1 MDRMELKGKKIL
13 VVGLGKSGLAAALF
27 LRRHGAQVTVS
38 DLRSAEAL
46 SKEIPSLLEAG
57 IVVEAGGH
65 GLLTF
70 RRQDLIVVSPGVPL
84 STPELVQVRNLGL
97 PIIGELELAAR
108 FLQGNVLAITGSNGK
123 TTTTTLCGEIFSAAG
138 LQTLVAGN
146 IGLPVIDVVDQSA
159 AGAWSVL
166 EVSSFQLETTK
177 SFHPHVAIILNITP
191 DHLDRH
197 GTFEI
202 YAAMKEKIFANQTS
216 ADYLILN
223 GDDPV
228 AQQAASRTP
237 SQVMWFSR
245 SKIVR
250 CGAFLL
256 DGMVMFRPTEQ
267 SKPVPVLPLAEI
279 PLKGEHNI
287 ENVLAAVCAACVAN
301 IPTQTIAQTISSFH
315 AVEHRLEFVASVHGV
330 DFYNDSKATNV
341 DATAKAIASFPG
353 NIHLILGGKDK
364 NSDYTQLNALLKARV
379 KAVYTIGSAAEKIER
394 QIAGVTRIIH
404 TGTLEAAVDQAA
416 GQAVAGDV
424 VLLAPACS
432 SFDQFENYEERG
444 KVFKQAVTA
453 RQGASVWQSV

>member
-1 MDRMELKGKKIL
+1 MERMELKGKKVL

-27 LRRHGAQVTVS
+27 LRRRGAQVTVS
-38 DLRSAEAL
+38 DLRSAQAL

-84 STPELVQVRNLGL
+84 STPELVQVRRLGL

-108 FLQGNVLAITGSNGK
+108 FLKGKVLAITGSNGK
-123 TTTTTLCGEIFSAAG
+123 TTTTTLSGEIFSAAG
-138 LQTLVAGN
+138 LNPLVAGN
-146 IGLPVIDVVDQSA
+146 IGLPVIDVVDQSTE
-159 AGAWSVL
+159 AGWSVL
-166 EVSSFQLETTK
+166 EVSSFQLETTE
-177 SFHPHVAIILNITP
+177 SFHPHVAVILNITP

-197 GTFEI
+197 GTFEN
-202 YAAMKEKIFANQTS
+202 YVAMKEKIFANQTGE
-216 ADYLILN
+216 DYLILN
-223 GDDPV
+223 GDDPI
-228 AQQAASRTP
+228 AQQAAGRTK
-237 SQVMWFSR
+237 SQVLWFSR

-267 SKPVPVLPLAEI
+267 GKPIPVLPLADI

-287 ENVLAAVCAACVAN
+287 ENVLAAVCAACVAK
-301 IPTQTIAQTISSFH
+301 IPTQTIAQTIAAFQ
-315 AVEHRLEFVASVHGV
+315 AVEHRLEFVAAIHGV
-330 DFYNDSKATNV
+330 DYYNDSKATNV

-364 NSDYTQLNALLKARV
+364 NSDYTQLNALLRARV
-379 KAVYTIGSAAEKIER
+379 KAVYTIGSAAEKIES
-394 QIAGVTRIIH
+394 QISGVTRIIR

-432 SFDQFENYEERG
+432 SFDQFENYEQRG
-444 KVFKQAVTA
+444 KVFKQAVLA
-453 RQGASVWQSV
+453 RQGAGVWQSA

>member
-1 MDRMELKGKKIL
+1 MELKGKKIL

-27 LRRHGAQVTVS
+27 LRRRGAQVTVS
-38 DLRSAEAL
+38 DLRSAQAL

-84 STPELVQVRNLGL
+84 STPELAQVRRLGL

-108 FLQGNVLAITGSNGK
+108 FLKGKVLAITGSNGK
-123 TTTTTLCGEIFSAAG
+123 TTTTTLCGEIFSAAA
-138 LQTLVAGN
+138 LNPLVAGN
-146 IGLPVIDVVDQSA
+146 IGLPVIDVVDRSTD
-159 AGAWSVL
+159 AGWSVL
-166 EVSSFQLETTK
+166 EVSSFQLETTE
-177 SFHPHVAIILNITP
+177 SFHPHVAVILNITP

-197 GTFEI
+197 GTFEN
-202 YAAMKEKIFANQTS
+202 YVAMKEKIFANQTGE
-216 ADYLILN
+216 DYLILN
-223 GDDPV
+223 GDDPIV
-228 AQQAASRTP
+228 QQAAGRTK
-237 SQVMWFSR
+237 SQVLWFSR

-267 SKPVPVLPLAEI
+267 GKPIPVLPLAEI
-279 PLKGEHNI
+279 PLKGDHNI
-287 ENVLAAVCAACVAN
+287 ENVLAAVCAACVAK
-301 IPTQTIAQTISSFH
+301 IPTQTIAQAVAAFQ
-315 AVEHRLEFVASVHGV
+315 AVEHRLEFVAAIHGV
-330 DFYNDSKATNV
+330 DYYNDSKATNV

-364 NSDYTQLNALLKARV
+364 NSDYTQLNALLRARV

-394 QIAGVTRIIH
+394 QISGVTRIIH

-416 GQAVAGDV
+416 GQALAGDV

-444 KVFKQAVTA
+444 KVFKQAVLA
-453 RQGASVWQSV
+453 RQGAGVWQSA